1 MKKNKPLVSV
11 IMPVYNTAEFVT
23 DAIESILSQTYRN
36 FELIVIDDGSTDNTP
51 EILRDYKS
59 RYPKTIC
66 LITLKRNIGDSQT
79 TNIGF
84 RVAKGEFIA
93 RMDADDVSHPERIVK
108 QVAYMLKHP
117 KVIMLGTQAE
127 IINEN
132 GEKIGEKIFPTK
144 HTNIYKDYAIYH
156 PMLHPSCLLRRALLP
171 KKEFLYESGHRPNDD
186 YYTFFK
192 FLNYGEFANLP
203 EKLLYYRIH
212 SKNISLQ
219 NLKKRFYNTLKIR
232 ITAIAKLGYKPSV
245 KGLLAMLVQLAL
257 VSFVPERAL
266 PVLYM
271 LIKRIKR
278 ASSFSILRVTRW
290 AFLKNIGR

>member
-1 MKKNKPLVSV
+1 
-11 IMPVYNTAEFVT
+11 MPVYNTAEFVT

-36 FELIVIDDGSTDNTP
+36 FELIVVDDGSTDNTP
-51 EILRDYKS
+51 EILRSYKR
-59 RYPKTIC
+59 RYPKAIC
-66 LITLKRNIGDSQT
+66 LITLKKNIGDSQA

-84 RVAKGEFIA
+84 RVARGEFIA
-93 RMDADDVSHPERIVK
+93 RMDADDISHPERLVRQIE
-108 QVAYMLKHP
+108 YMLKHP
-117 KVIMLGTQAE
+117 GVIMLGTQAE

-144 HTNIYKDYAIYH
+144 HINIYKDYAIYH
-156 PMLHPSCLLRRALLP
+156 PMLHPSCLFRKALLP
-171 KKEFLYESGHRPNDD
+171 NKEFLYDTGYKPNDD

-192 FLNYGEFANLP
+192 LLNHGKFTNLP

-232 ITAIAKLGYKPSV
+232 IMAIAKLGYKPSA
-245 KGLLAMLVQLAL
+245 KGLLAMLVQLVL

-266 PVLYM
+266 LVLYV
-271 LIKRIKR
+271 LIKRIKST
-278 ASSFSILRVTRW
+278 SSFGILRVTRW
-290 AFLKNIGR
+290 AFLRNTGR